1 MASSTDP
8 EKYVGDDVA
17 TNKAADLANTIAM
30 ATPVL
35 EVNQGESKHFPQG
48 LASMHHLNP
57 IG

>member
-17 TNKAADLANTIAM
+17 TNKAADLANTIAT
-30 ATPVL
+30 AKHVL
-35 EVNQGESKHFPQG
+35 ELNQGESRHFFQG